1 MFRSICD
8 LYYNQYSYWLYKD
21 VHVNLCFIRLVD
33 ISSFL
38 VPCVLCRAKYN
49 RQWSNR
55 EYASDTQMEIQPNVK
70 YFCLFVC
77 KIKNFVNTWHCSI
90 NTIFILCQDISTCLE
105 TERKAHF
112 SSYSISKARTNKSYI
127 CQQCTYI
134 VYMYGLNS
142 TCCILKCKNG
152 KWFKM
157 FSKKNTY
164 WQCCHFI
171 SW

>member
-33 ISSFL
+33 ISSLL

-77 KIKNFVNTWHCSI
+77 KIKNFVNTWYCSI
-90 NTIFILCQDISTCLE
+90 NTIFKLCQDISTCLE
-105 TERKAHF
+105 TERKAHQRLNF
-112 SSYSISKARTNKSYI
+112 LPTVFLKLVQINLIFANNVHILSI
-127 CQQCTYI
+127 CM
-134 VYMYGLNS
+134 V
-142 TCCILKCKNG
+142 
-152 KWFKM
+152 
-157 FSKKNTY
+157 
-164 WQCCHFI
+164 
-171 SW
+171 